1 MQNSQREILKTGMMH
16 AILILVGIL
25 MVLPFVWMFVTSI
38 KPSIEVLS
46 WPPSFIPKSPTLEN
60 YKEVFDTAPFL
71 RYLWNTFLISTISA
85 LSILFTSSLSG
96 FIFAKYRFA
105 GRSFLFLVLLAT
117 AMIPLECYMI
127 SLYILINKLGW
138 VNTYQGVVAPIL
150 VMSFGIFFMRQ
161 NILSIPNELLDAA
174 RIDGCSEW
182 NIYIA
187 IILPLSRSALGA
199 LAIFSYMMSWAFFI
213 WPLIVIN
220 DRNLYTMELG
230 LTMFQK
236 RFTVDYGLISA
247 GSVIAVLP
255 ILIIFIIL
263 QKNIIEGITLTGIKE

>member
-1 MQNSQREILKTGMMH
+1 VLSTQRETLETGIMH
-16 AILILVGIL
+16 VVLILGSIL
-25 MVLPFVWMFVTSI
+25 MVMPFVWMFVTSI

-60 YKEVFDTAPFL
+60 YRTVFRTAPFL
-71 RYLWNTFLISTISA
+71 RYFLNTFLISTIST

-105 GRSFLFLVLLAT
+105 GRNVLFLVMLAT
-117 AMIPLECYMI
+117 AMIPLETYMI
-127 SLYILINKLGW
+127 SLYILINKFGW
-138 VNTYQGVVAPIL
+138 INTYQGVVAPIL
-150 VMSFGIFFMRQ
+150 VMSFGVFFMRQ
-161 NILSIPNELLDAA
+161 SILSIPDELLDAA
-174 RIDGCSEW
+174 RIDGSSEW
-182 NIYIA
+182 KIYTT

-199 LAIFSYMMSWAFFI
+199 LAIFSYMNAWAFFI

-220 DRNLYTMELG
+220 NRNLYTMELG

-247 GSVIAVLP
+247 GSIIAILP
-255 ILIIFIIL
+255 ILIIFLIL
-263 QKNIIEGITLTGIKE
+263 QKNIIEGIAITGLKG

>member
-1 MQNSQREILKTGMMH
+1 VLSTQRETLETGIMH
-16 AILILVGIL
+16 VVLILGSIL
-25 MVLPFVWMFVTSI
+25 MVMPFVWMFVTSI

-60 YKEVFDTAPFL
+60 YRTVFRTAPFL
-71 RYLWNTFLISTISA
+71 RYFLNTFLISTIST

-105 GRSFLFLVLLAT
+105 GRNVLFLVMLAT
-117 AMIPLECYMI
+117 AMIPLETYMV
-127 SLYILINKLGW
+127 SLYILINKFGW
-138 VNTYQGVVAPIL
+138 INTYQGVVAPIL
-150 VMSFGIFFMRQ
+150 VMSFGVFFMRQ
-161 NILSIPNELLDAA
+161 SILSIPDELLDAA
-174 RIDGCSEW
+174 RIDGTSEW
-182 NIYIA
+182 RIYTT

-199 LAIFSYMMSWAFFI
+199 LAIFSYMSAWAFFI

-247 GSVIAVLP
+247 GSIIAVLP
-255 ILIIFIIL
+255 ILIVFLIL
-263 QKNIIEGITLTGIKE
+263 QRNIIQGIAITGLKG